1 MTATAADGIFAVI
14 DRRARSDLRIGNI
27 LSLRAALRADMIGIP
42 AVARIAEHRAAAG
55 LAAGPAGGDGIAVR
69 GAGAGVDRL
78 RVVNDA
84 VIVEVIRPAVE
95 LLPAGDMLAGQEIHP
110 VGRALDRQP
119 AGVLRGPDVDCLPAD
134 RAHGLSAAAGR
145 QRVAVRAAAA
155 PRRVRSQRLAGRSAP
170 TPVRLPAERPGPCPQ
185 NGIYACFPPSGCFFA
200 VENDRKEQPFP

>member
-1 MTATAADGIFAVI
+1 
-14 DRRARSDLRIGNI
+14 
-27 LSLRAALRADMIGIP
+27 MISIP
-42 AVARIAEHRAAAG
+42 AVARIAEHHAAAG

-69 GAGAGVDRL
+69 GAGAGIDRL

-119 AGVLRGPDVDCLPAD
+119 AGVLRGPDVDCLLAD

-145 QRVAVRAAAA
+145 
-155 PRRVRSQRLAGRSAP
+155 PRRVRSQRLRADQRRHQCGCQQKGP
-170 TPVRLPAERPGPCPQ
+170 DPVRKMGSMHV
-185 NGIYACFPPSGCFFA
+185 FPPPLLFC
-200 VENDRKEQPFP
+200 R

>member
-1 MTATAADGIFAVI
+1 
-14 DRRARSDLRIGNI
+14 
-27 LSLRAALRADMIGIP
+27 MISIP

-55 LAAGPAGGDGIAVR
+55 LAAGLAGGDGIAVR

-95 LLPAGDMLAGQEIHP
+95 LLPAGDILAGQEIHP
-110 VGRALDRQP
+110 VGRALNRQP

-155 PRRVRSQRLAGRSAP
+155 PRRVRSQRLRADQRRHQCGCQQKGP
-170 TPVRLPAERPGPCPQ
+170 DPVRKMGSMHVFPPPLLFSPLKTTEKS
-185 NGIYACFPPSGCFFA
+185 NCFPDLPVILMLCC
-200 VENDRKEQPFP
+200 DL

>member
-1 MTATAADGIFAVI
+1 
-14 DRRARSDLRIGNI
+14 
-27 LSLRAALRADMIGIP
+27 MISIP

-119 AGVLRGPDVDCLPAD
+119 AGVLRGPDVDRGRSSACGRARSRRSPPRPQPA
-134 RAHGLSAAAGR
+134 
-145 QRVAVRAAAA
+145 
-155 PRRVRSQRLAGRSAP
+155 PAGRSAP

-185 NGIYACFPPSGCFFA
+185 NGIYACFSPLRCFFA